1 MSKEGA
7 VPVANAVDRLA
18 REYLDL
24 TFDVSPTAATSYGV
38 HDFDGLLDDLT
49 EANLDR
55 WVRRLAGIDRRLRTL
70 APSDPEEAAD
80 RDALAATVAEDLFVE
95 EVERPWRRNPFRAA
109 AAIPESVLGLVSLD
123 FGPLEER
130 LSNVALRLEAT
141 PRFLAQAKAL
151 LDEPCPALWR
161 RMAVASATSGADF
174 LTGALGGLAAGTAM
188 AARTEAAATRAAA
201 ALRDF
206 ATWLEDDH
214 AERFPSDAPFAI
226 GEQAQ
231 ARKLREAHCFETT
244 PAEFVA
250 VGEAQIAEISAS
262 LAEQAAS
269 LGAGDWAAKHEDLRR
284 SHPSRADLLPTY
296 RKEVERLE
304 AFVFEHDLATNPES
318 PTVIDATPDFLRTV
332 LGFAAYYHSG
342 PLDHSQQG
350 SLWVTPPDDP
360 GGLRDHNYAHIPSV
374 AAHEGYPGHH
384 LQIMSVHRLDSLVRR
399 VTHSVVM
406 IEGWGLYTEQLMHD
420 VGYYGQE
427 ARFGQL
433 AARLFR
439 ALRIVLDMR
448 LQSGDLSYDQAVAT
462 AVEVAH
468 LSPST
473 ARSEVARYTMEPT
486 QPFAYLVGALEL
498 ERLRAESQERLG
510 DAFRLRRF
518 HDRVLSYGH
527 MPPALVARTIAA
539 ADAAEQR
546 QLRD

>member
-1 MSKEGA
+1 

-55 WVRRLAGIDRRLRTL
+55 WVRKLAGIDRRLRTL
-70 APSDPEEAAD
+70 APADPEEVAD

-95 EVERPWRRNPFRAA
+95 EVERPWRRNPFRVA
-109 AAIPESVLGLVSLD
+109 AAIPDSVLGLVSLD
-123 FGPLEER
+123 FAPLEER

-141 PRFLAQAKAL
+141 PRFLAQAKGL
-151 LDEPCPALWR
+151 LDEPCPAMWR
-161 RMAVASATSGADF
+161 RMAIASATSGAGF
-174 LTGALGGLAAGTAM
+174 LTGALGGLAADTAM

-206 ATWLEDDH
+206 AAWLEHDH
-214 AERFPSDAPFAI
+214 AERFPSDTPFAI

-250 VGEAQIAEISAS
+250 IGEAQIAQISAS

-269 LGAGDWAAKHEDLRR
+269 LGAGDWAAKHEELRR
-284 SHPSRADLLPTY
+284 NHPSRADLLATY

-318 PTVIDATPDFLRTV
+318 PTVIDATPEFLRTV

-342 PLDHSQQG
+342 PLDRSQQG
-350 SLWVTPPDDP
+350 HFWVTPPDDP

-399 VTHSVVM
+399 VTRSVVM

-420 VGYYGQE
+420 AGYYSQE

-433 AARLFR
+433 TARLFR

-448 LQSGDLSYDQAVAT
+448 LQSGDLSYQEAVAK
-462 AVEVAH
+462 AMEVAH
-468 LSPST
+468 ISQST
-473 ARSEVARYTMEPT
+473 ARSEIARYTMEPT

-498 ERLRAESQERLG
+498 ERLRAQSQERLG
-510 DAFRLRRF
+510 DAFGMRRF

-527 MPPALVARTIAA
+527 MPPTLVARAIAA

-546 QLRD
+546 KLND

>member
-1 MSKEGA
+1 

-49 EANLDR
+49 QANLDKWLR
-55 WVRRLAGIDRRLRTL
+55 KLAGIDRRLRTL
-70 APSDPEEAAD
+70 APIDPEEAAD

-95 EVERPWRRNPFRAA
+95 EVQRPWRRNPFRAA
-109 AAIPESVLGLVSLD
+109 AAIPDSILGLVSLD
-123 FGPLEER
+123 FAPLEER

-151 LDEPCPALWR
+151 LDEPCPAMWR
-161 RMAVASATSGADF
+161 RMAVLAANRGAAF
-174 LTGALGGLAAGTAM
+174 VTGALGALAADTAM
-188 AARTEAAATRAAA
+188 AARTEAAAARAAA

-206 ATWLEDDH
+206 AAWLEDDH
-214 AERFPSDAPFAI
+214 AQRFPGDAPFAI

-231 ARKLREAHCFETT
+231 ARKLREVHCLQTT
-244 PAEFVA
+244 PSEFA
-250 VGEAQIAEISAS
+250 AIGQRQIAEISAS
-262 LAEQAAS
+262 LREQAAS
-269 LGAGDWAAKHEDLRR
+269 LGADDWSAKHEQLRR
-284 SHPSRADLLPTY
+284 SHPSRADLLATY

-318 PTVIDATPDFLRTV
+318 PTVIDATPEFLRSV
-332 LGFAAYYHSG
+332 LGFAAYHSSG
-342 PLDHSQQG
+342 PLDRSQQG
-350 SLWVTPPDDP
+350 YLWVTPPDDP
-360 GGLRDHNYAHIPSV
+360 DGLRDHNYAHIPAV

-399 VTHSVVM
+399 VTRSVVM

-420 VGYYGQE
+420 VGYYSEE
-427 ARFGQL
+427 AKLGQL

-439 ALRIVLDMR
+439 ALRILLDMG
-448 LQSGDLSYDQAVAT
+448 LQSGDLSFDQAVART
-462 AVEVAH
+462 VEVAH

-486 QPFAYLVGALEL
+486 QPFAYLVGCLEL

-527 MPPALVARTIAA
+527 MPPPLVARAIAA
-539 ADAAEQR
+539 ADEAEQR
-546 QLRD
+546 KVED

>member
-1 MSKEGA
+1 
-7 VPVANAVDRLA
+7 VPVPNAVDRLA

-24 TFDVSPTAATSYGV
+24 TFDVSAMAATSYGV

-49 EANLDR
+49 EANLDN
-55 WVRRLAGIDRRLRTL
+55 WVRRLAGMDRRLRALT
-70 APSDPEEAAD
+70 AADPEEAAD

-95 EVERPWRRNPFRAA
+95 EVERPWRRNPFRTAT
-109 AAIPESVLGLVSLD
+109 AIPDSVLGLISLD
-123 FGPLEER
+123 FAPVEER

-141 PRFLAQAKAL
+141 PRFLAQAKGL
-151 LDEPCPALWR
+151 LDEPCPAIWR
-161 RMAVASATSGADF
+161 RMAISAANSGAAF
-174 LTGALGGLAAGTAM
+174 LTGALAALAADTAK
-188 AARTEAAATRAAA
+188 ATRTEAAATRAAA

-206 ATWLEDDH
+206 AAWLENDH
-214 AERFPSDAPFAI
+214 AKRFPGEAPFAI

-250 VGEAQIAEISAS
+250 IGEAQIAEISAR
-262 LAEQAAS
+262 LGEQAAS
-269 LGAGDWAAKHEDLRR
+269 LGADDWVAKHQELRR
-284 SHPSRADLLPTY
+284 SHPSRADLLPAY

-304 AFVFEHDLATNPES
+304 GFVFEHDLATDPES
-318 PTVIDATPDFLRTV
+318 PTMIDATPEFLRAV
-332 LGFAAYYHSG
+332 LGFAAYHHSG
-342 PLDHSQQG
+342 ALDRSQQG
-350 SLWVTPPDDP
+350 YLWVTPPDDP
-360 GGLRDHNYAHIPSV
+360 EGLRDHNYAHIPSV

-399 VTHSVVM
+399 VTGSMVM

-420 VGYYGQE
+420 VGYYSGE
-427 ARFGQL
+427 AKLAQL

-448 LQSGDLSYDQAVAT
+448 LQAGDLSYDA
-462 AVEVAH
+462 AVEKAVEIAH
-468 LSPST
+468 LSPFT

-486 QPFAYLVGALEL
+486 QPFAYLVGCLEL

-527 MPPALVARTIAA
+527 MPPTLVARAVAA

-546 QLRD
+546 RLSD